1 MMKKPFLILSML
13 FMSGCINLY
22 TRCPFTDVEVEH
34 PWQSTQTAA
43 DLSYV
48 VMFPQ
53 ALSPANSQK
62 FIAANLVSV
71 PAGCLCW
78 VDVICEAVIDT
89 LMWPFDIAKYNMKI
103 AL

>member
-1 MMKKPFLILSML
+1 MKKAL
-13 FMSGCINLY
+13 FIALMVLMQGCINLY
-22 TRCPFTDVEVEH
+22 TRSPFTDVKVER
-34 PWQSTQTAA
+34 PWQSTQAAA

-53 ALSPANSQK
+53 VISPANSQK

-71 PAGCLCW
+71 PVGCLCW
-78 VDVICEAVIDT
+78 IDVICEAVIDT
-89 LMWPFDIAKYNMKI
+89 MLWPVDAAKQKMEI